1 MVLTP
6 FYHAPPTWKLI
17 WSIILCCL
25 PQSTI
30 STKSHRAKWQ
40 TFLNIWTSPH
50 FNIILT
56 THVLPFVARY
66 SKCIAR
72 KSFASL
78 FCHWIWSELRRDLMY
93 KPYSTPMDF
102 LLLTTNSS
110 VCMHV
115 FNHKNSHSDS
125 NKDICKC
132 HRPKYLL
139 GWEVYTQR
147 R

>member
-1 MVLTP
+1 MLILLENLFGLSFCVVCP
-6 FYHAPPTWKLI
+6 KVPYPPRATELSGKHSWTYELLPTLI
-17 WSIILCCL
+17 S
-25 PQSTI
+25 
-30 STKSHRAKWQ
+30 
-40 TFLNIWTSPH
+40 FSPH
-50 FNIILT
+50 MSCL
-56 THVLPFVARY
+56 LLQEY
-66 SKCIAR
+66 SKCIPG

-115 FNHKNSHSDS
+115 FKHKNSHSDP

-132 HRPKYLL
+132 YRPKYLL